1 LAIGKYLSILTELST
16 SIPGGHVNVE
26 DLVLVSVDDH
36 IIEPREMFDAHI
48 PERFRDRAPRVL
60 TDDDGSE
67 YWLFEDERAA
77 YMGLNAVAGCPP
89 EEYGLNPTRY
99 DQMRKGCFD
108 VDERVRDMNANG
120 VLASLNFPTFP
131 HFCGQL
137 FARQHDKDLSLAVV
151 RAYNDWHIDEWCGA
165 HPGRFIPCGIT
176 PYWDPN
182 LMAEEVRRVAEKDCH
197 AVTFSENPEKL
208 GHPSLHSDHWDPFW
222 SACQESETV
231 VCLHI
236 GSSSSL
242 LLTASDAP
250 ADVMIS
256 ITPMNSFLALND
268 LMWTSIFKKFPRIK
282 IAMSEGGIGWIPYAL
297 ERMDYVYEHH
307 HSWTGAD
314 FGGRRP
320 SDVYRDHI
328 VTCFIDD
335 ASGLEL
341 RHRVGI
347 DSITWECDY
356 PHSDSTWPHSP
367 ELLWKSL
374 SGIPDDEVDKMTHL
388 NAMRVFTFDPFAAR
402 ARERCTVGALRSEA
416 ADVDISV
423 RSLGRKN
430 EGGMR
435 ATELA
440 ALARPEALDA

>member
-1 LAIGKYLSILTELST
+1 M
-16 SIPGGHVNVE
+16 NVE

-67 YWLFEDERAA
+67 YWLFEGERAA

-120 VLASLNFPTFP
+120 VLGSLNFPTFP

-137 FARQHDKDLSLAVV
+137 FARQQDKDLSLAVV

-176 PYWDPN
+176 PYWDPD
-182 LMAEEVRRVAEKDCH
+182 LMAEEVRRIAEKGCH

-222 SACQESETV
+222 NACQQSETV

-341 RHRVGI
+341 RHRVGV

-367 ELLWKSL
+367 ELLGKSL

-388 NAMRVFTFDPFAAR
+388 NAMRVFQFDPFAVR
-402 ARERCTVGALRSEA
+402 PKERCTVAALRGEA
-416 ADVDISV
+416 SDVDISV

-430 EGGMR
+430 VGGMK

-440 ALARPEALDA
+440 AIARPEALDA

>member
-1 LAIGKYLSILTELST
+1 M
-16 SIPGGHVNVE
+16 NVE
-26 DLVLVSVDDH
+26 GLVLVSVDDH

-99 DQMRKGCFD
+99 DQMRKGCYD

-120 VLASLNFPTFP
+120 VLGSLNFPTFP

-137 FARQHDKDLSLAVV
+137 FARQQDKDLSLAVV

-182 LMAEEVRRVAEKDCH
+182 LMAEEVRRIADKGCH

-208 GHPSLHSDHWDPFW
+208 GHPSLHSDHWAPFW
-222 SACQESETV
+222 KACQENEVV

-268 LMWTSIFKKFPRIK
+268 LMWTSIFKNFPRIK

-320 SDVYRDHI
+320 SDVYREHI

-335 ASGLEL
+335 AAGLEL
-341 RHRVGI
+341 RHRVGV

-367 ELLWKSL
+367 ELLGKSL
-374 SGIPDDEVDKMTHL
+374 SGIPDDEIDKMTHL
-388 NAMRVFTFDPFAAR
+388 NAMRAFQFDPFAIR
-402 ARERCTVGALRSEA
+402 PKDKCTVRALRAEA
-416 ADVDISV
+416 SDVDTSI
-423 RSLGRKN
+423 RSLGRQN
-430 EGGMR
+430 VGGMK

-440 ALARPEALDA
+440 ALARPEALDG

>member
-1 LAIGKYLSILTELST
+1 M
-16 SIPGGHVNVE
+16 NVE

-48 PERFRDRAPRVL
+48 PERYRDRAPRVL

-99 DQMRKGCFD
+99 DQMRKGCYD

-120 VLASLNFPTFP
+120 VLGSLNFPTFP

-137 FARQHDKDLSLAVV
+137 FARQQDKDLSLAVV

-176 PYWDPN
+176 PYWDPD
-182 LMAEEVRRVAEKDCH
+182 LMAEEVRRIADKGCH

-208 GHPSLHSDHWDPFW
+208 GHPSLHSDHWAPFW
-222 SACQESETV
+222 EACQENEVV

-268 LMWTSIFKKFPRIK
+268 LMWTSIFKNFPRIK

-335 ASGLEL
+335 AAGLEL
-341 RHRVGI
+341 RHRVGV

-367 ELLWKSL
+367 ELLGKSL
-374 SGIPDDEVDKMTHL
+374 SGIPDDEINKMTHL
-388 NAMRVFTFDPFAAR
+388 NAMRAFQFDPFAIR
-402 ARERCTVGALRSEA
+402 PKDKCTVRALRAEA
-416 ADVDISV
+416 SDVDTSI
-423 RSLGRKN
+423 RSLGRQN
-430 EGGMR
+430 AGGMK

-440 ALARPEALDA
+440 ALARPEALDG

>member
-1 LAIGKYLSILTELST
+1 M
-16 SIPGGHVNVE
+16 NVE

-48 PERFRDRAPRVL
+48 PERYRARAPRVL
-60 TDDDGSE
+60 TDEDGSE
-67 YWLFEDERAA
+67 YWLFEEERAA

-99 DQMRKGCFD
+99 DQMRKGCYD

-120 VLASLNFPTFP
+120 VLGSLNFPSFP

-137 FARQHDKDLSLAVV
+137 FARQQDKDLSLAVV

-176 PYWDPN
+176 PYWDPD
-182 LMAEEVRRVAEKDCH
+182 LMADEVRRIAAKGCH

-222 SACQESETV
+222 DACQESETV

-256 ITPMNSFLALND
+256 ITPMNAFLALND
-268 LMWTSIFKKFPRIK
+268 LMWTPIFKKFPRIR

-341 RHRVGI
+341 RHRVGV
-347 DSITWECDY
+347 DSICWECDY

-367 ELLWKSL
+367 ELLGKSL
-374 SGIPDDEVDKMTHL
+374 SGIPDDEINKMTHL
-388 NAMRVFTFDPFAAR
+388 NAMRVFQFDPFAVR
-402 ARERCTVGALRSEA
+402 PREKCTVEALRGEA
-416 ADVDISV
+416 SDVDIAV

-430 EGGMR
+430 EGGVK

-440 ALARPEALDA
+440 AIARPKALDG

>member
-1 LAIGKYLSILTELST
+1 
-16 SIPGGHVNVE
+16 
-26 DLVLVSVDDH
+26 
-36 IIEPREMFDAHI
+36 MFDAHI

-67 YWLFEDERAA
+67 YWLFEGERAA

-108 VDERVRDMNANG
+108 VGERVRDMNANG
-120 VLASLNFPTFP
+120 VLGSLNFPTFP

-137 FARQHDKDLSLAVV
+137 FARQQDKDLSLAVV

-176 PYWDPN
+176 PYWEPD
-182 LMAEEVRRVAEKDCH
+182 LMAEEVRRIAEKGCH

-222 SACQESETV
+222 NACQESETV

-367 ELLWKSL
+367 ELLGKSL
-374 SGIPDDEVDKMTHL
+374 VGIPDDEVDKMTHL
-388 NAMRVFTFDPFAAR
+388 NAMRVFQFDPFAVR
-402 ARERCTVGALRSEA
+402 PKEQCTVGALRSEA
-416 ADVDISV
+416 SDVDISV

-430 EGGMR
+430 EGGMK

-440 ALARPEALDA
+440 AIARPEALDA

>member
-1 LAIGKYLSILTELST
+1 M
-16 SIPGGHVNVE
+16 NVE

-48 PERFRDRAPRVL
+48 PERYRDRAPRVL

-99 DQMRKGCFD
+99 DQMRKGCYD

-120 VLASLNFPTFP
+120 VLGSLNFPTFP

-137 FARQHDKDLSLAVV
+137 FARQQDKELSLAVV

-182 LMAEEVRRVAEKDCH
+182 LMAEEVRRIADKGCH

-208 GHPSLHSDHWDPFW
+208 GHPSLHSDHWAPFW
-222 SACQESETV
+222 EACQENEVV

-268 LMWTSIFKKFPRIK
+268 LMWTSIFKNFPRIK

-335 ASGLEL
+335 AAGLEL
-341 RHRVGI
+341 RHRVGV

-367 ELLWKSL
+367 ELLSKSL
-374 SGIPDDEVDKMTHL
+374 SGIPDDEVEKMTHL
-388 NAMRVFTFDPFAAR
+388 NAMRVFQFDPFAVR
-402 ARERCTVGALRSEA
+402 PREKCTVRALRAEA
-416 ADVDISV
+416 SDVDTSI

-430 EGGMR
+430 VGGMK

-440 ALARPEALDA
+440 AIARPEALDA

>member
-1 LAIGKYLSILTELST
+1 
-16 SIPGGHVNVE
+16 
-26 DLVLVSVDDH
+26 
-36 IIEPREMFDAHI
+36 
-48 PERFRDRAPRVL
+48 VL
-60 TDDDGSE
+60 TDDDGNE
-67 YWLFEDERAA
+67 YWLFEGERAA

-99 DQMRKGCFD
+99 DQMRKGCYD
-108 VDERVRDMNANG
+108 VHERVRDMNANG
-120 VLASLNFPTFP
+120 VLGSLNFPTFP

-137 FARQHDKDLSLAVV
+137 FARQQDKDLSLAVV

-165 HPGRFIPCGIT
+165 YPERFIPCGIT
-176 PYWDPN
+176 PYWDPD
-182 LMAEEVRRVAEKDCH
+182 LMAEEVRRIAGKGCH

-222 SACQESETV
+222 AACQESETV

-268 LMWTSIFKKFPRIK
+268 LMWTSIFKKFSRIK

-367 ELLWKSL
+367 ELLGKSL
-374 SGIPDDEVDKMTHL
+374 SGIPDDEVDKMTHR
-388 NAMRVFTFDPFAAR
+388 NAMRVFHFDPFALR
-402 ARERCTVGALRSEA
+402 SKERCTVQALRSEA
-416 ADVDISV
+416 SDVDTSI

-430 EGGMR
+430 EGGMK

-440 ALARPEALDA
+440 AIARPEALDA

>member
-1 LAIGKYLSILTELST
+1 M
-16 SIPGGHVNVE
+16 NVE

-67 YWLFEDERAA
+67 YWLFEGERAA

-120 VLASLNFPTFP
+120 VLGSLNFPTFP

-137 FARQHDKDLSLAVV
+137 FARQQDKELSLAVV

-176 PYWDPN
+176 PYWDPD
-182 LMAEEVRRVAEKDCH
+182 LMAEEVRRISQKGCH

-222 SACQESETV
+222 NACQESETV

-268 LMWTSIFKKFPRIK
+268 LMWTSIFKKFQRIK

-367 ELLWKSL
+367 ELLVKSL
-374 SGIPDDEVDKMTHL
+374 NGIPDDEVDKMTHL
-388 NAMRVFTFDPFAAR
+388 NAMRVFQFEPFAVR
-402 ARERCTVGALRSEA
+402 PKERCTVGALRSEA
-416 ADVDISV
+416 SDVDVSV

-430 EGGMR
+430 EGGMK

-440 ALARPEALDA
+440 AMARPEALDA

>member
-1 LAIGKYLSILTELST
+1 MD
-16 SIPGGHVNVE
+16 VN
-26 DLVLVSVDDH
+26 DLILVSVDDH
-36 IIEPREMFDAHI
+36 IIEPRDMFEGHI
-48 PERFRDRAPRVL
+48 PDKYRDRAPRVL
-60 TDDDGSE
+60 TGDDGGE
-67 YWLFEDERAA
+67 YWQYEDERAP

-99 DQMRKGCFD
+99 DQMRPGCYE
-108 VDERVRDMNANG
+108 VHERVRDMSANG

-137 FARQHDKDLSLAVV
+137 FSRGKDKDLAIAVV
-151 RAYNDWHIDEWCGA
+151 RAYNDWHIDSWCGA
-165 HPGRFIPCGIT
+165 YPERFIACGIT
-176 PYWDPN
+176 PFWDPE
-182 LMAEEVRRVAEKDCH
+182 LMAAEVRRIAAKGCH

-222 SACQESETV
+222 KACEETHTV

-242 LLTASDAP
+242 LLTATDAP
-250 ADVMIS
+250 VDVMIS

-268 LMWTSIFKKFPRIK
+268 LMWTPVFKKFPGIK

-335 ASGLEL
+335 ASGLEQ
-341 RHRVGI
+341 RHRVGL

-356 PHSDSTWPHSP
+356 PHSDSTWPNSP
-367 ELLWKSL
+367 ELLGKTL
-374 SGIPDDEVDKMTHL
+374 HGIPDEEVNQITHL
-388 NAMRVFTFDPFAAR
+388 NAMRAYQFDPFAIR
-402 ARERCTVGALRSEA
+402 AKEKCTVGALRAEA
-416 ADVDISV
+416 ADVDIAIHSMN
-423 RSLGRKN
+423 RGKSELTK
-430 EGGMR
+430 
-435 ATELA
+435 ASELA
-440 ALARPEALDA
+440 AVARPAALDSK

>member
-1 LAIGKYLSILTELST
+1 M
-16 SIPGGHVNVE
+16 NVE

-48 PERFRDRAPRVL
+48 PERYRDRAPRVL

-67 YWLFEDERAA
+67 YWLFEGERAA

-99 DQMRKGCFD
+99 DQMRKGCYD

-120 VLASLNFPTFP
+120 VLGSLNFPTFP

-137 FARQHDKDLSLAVV
+137 FARQQDKDLSLAVV

-176 PYWDPN
+176 PYWDPD
-182 LMAEEVRRVAEKDCH
+182 LMAEEVRRIAGKGCH

-222 SACQESETV
+222 AACQESETV

-242 LLTASDAP
+242 LLTATDAP

-268 LMWTSIFKKFPRIK
+268 LMWTPIFKKFPSIK

-335 ASGLEL
+335 AAGLEL
-341 RHRVGI
+341 RHRVGV

-367 ELLWKSL
+367 ELLGKSL
-374 SGIPDDEVDKMTHL
+374 SGIPDDEVEKMTHL
-388 NAMRVFTFDPFAAR
+388 NAMRVFQFDPFAVR
-402 ARERCTVGALRSEA
+402 PRDKCTVRALRDEA
-416 ADVDISV
+416 SDVDTSV
-423 RSLGRKN
+423 RSLGRTN
-430 EGGMR
+430 VGGMK

-440 ALARPEALDA
+440 AIARPEALDA

>member
-1 LAIGKYLSILTELST
+1 M
-16 SIPGGHVNVE
+16 NVE

-48 PERFRDRAPRVL
+48 PERYRDRAPRVL
-60 TDDDGSE
+60 TDEDGSE
-67 YWLFEDERAA
+67 YWLFEGERAA

-99 DQMRKGCFD
+99 DQMRKGCYD
-108 VDERVRDMNANG
+108 VDERVGDMNANG
-120 VLASLNFPTFP
+120 VLGSLNFPTFP

-137 FARQHDKDLSLAVV
+137 FARQQDKELSLAVV

-182 LMAEEVRRVAEKDCH
+182 LMAEEVRRIAGKGCH

-222 SACQESETV
+222 HACQESDTV

-341 RHRVGI
+341 RHRVGV

-367 ELLWKSL
+367 ELLGKSL

-388 NAMRVFTFDPFAAR
+388 NAMRVFQFDPFAVR
-402 ARERCTVGALRSEA
+402 PKERCTVGALRSEA
-416 ADVDISV
+416 SDVDISI

-430 EGGMR
+430 EGGMK

-440 ALARPEALDA
+440 AIARPEALDA

>member
-1 LAIGKYLSILTELST
+1 M
-16 SIPGGHVNVE
+16 NVE

-120 VLASLNFPTFP
+120 VLGSLNFPTFP

-137 FARQHDKDLSLAVV
+137 FARQQDKELSIAVV

-176 PYWDPN
+176 PYWDPD
-182 LMAEEVRRVAEKDCH
+182 LMAEEVRRIADKGCH

-222 SACQESETV
+222 EACQDSETV

-242 LLTASDAP
+242 LLTATDAP

-341 RHRVGI
+341 RHRVGV

-367 ELLWKSL
+367 ELLGKTL
-374 SGIPDDEVDKMTHL
+374 NGIPKDEVDRITHL
-388 NAMRVFTFDPFAAR
+388 NAMRVFKFDPFAVR
-402 ARERCTVGALRSEA
+402 PREQCTVGALRSEA
-416 ADVDISV
+416 SDVDISV

-430 EGGMR
+430 EGGMK

-440 ALARPEALDA
+440 SLARPDALDA

>member
-1 LAIGKYLSILTELST
+1 M
-16 SIPGGHVNVE
+16 NVE

-48 PERFRDRAPRVL
+48 PERYRDRAPRVL

-99 DQMRKGCFD
+99 DQMRKGCYD

-120 VLASLNFPTFP
+120 VLGSLNFPTFP

-137 FARQHDKDLSLAVV
+137 FARQQDKDLSLAVV

-182 LMAEEVRRVAEKDCH
+182 LMAEEVRRIAEKGCH

-208 GHPSLHSDHWDPFW
+208 GHPSLHSDHWAPFW
-222 SACQESETV
+222 DACQENEVV

-268 LMWTSIFKKFPRIK
+268 LMWTSIFKNFPRMK

-335 ASGLEL
+335 AAGLEL
-341 RHRVGI
+341 RHRVGV

-367 ELLWKSL
+367 ELLSKSL
-374 SGIPDDEVDKMTHL
+374 SGIPDHEVEKMTHL
-388 NAMRVFTFDPFAAR
+388 NAMRVFQFDPFAVR
-402 ARERCTVGALRSEA
+402 PKERCTVRALRAEA
-416 ADVDISV
+416 SDVDTSI

-430 EGGMR
+430 VGGMK

-440 ALARPEALDA
+440 AIARPEALDA

>member
-1 LAIGKYLSILTELST
+1 M
-16 SIPGGHVNVE
+16 NVE

-36 IIEPREMFDAHI
+36 IIEPREMFDAQI
-48 PERFRDRAPRVL
+48 PERYRDRAPRVL
-60 TDDDGSE
+60 SDDDGNE
-67 YWLFEDERAA
+67 YWLFEGERAA

-99 DQMRKGCFD
+99 DQMRKGCYD
-108 VDERVRDMNANG
+108 VHERVRDMNANG
-120 VLASLNFPTFP
+120 VLGSLNFPTFP

-137 FARQHDKDLSLAVV
+137 FARQQDKDLSLAVV

-165 HPGRFIPCGIT
+165 FPGRFIPCGIT
-176 PYWDPN
+176 PYWDPAR
-182 LMAEEVRRVAEKDCH
+182 MAEEVRRIADKGCH

-222 SACQESETV
+222 DACQESETV

-367 ELLWKSL
+367 ELLGKSL
-374 SGIPDDEVDKMTHL
+374 GGIPDDEVDKMTHR
-388 NAMRVFTFDPFAAR
+388 NAMRVFHFDPFAIR
-402 ARERCTVGALRSEA
+402 PRERCTVGALRSEA
-416 ADVDISV
+416 SDVDISI

-430 EGGMR
+430 EGGMK

-440 ALARPEALDA
+440 AIARPEALDA

>member
-1 LAIGKYLSILTELST
+1 M
-16 SIPGGHVNVE
+16 NVE

-48 PERFRDRAPRVL
+48 PDRYRDRAPRVL

-67 YWLFEDERAA
+67 YWLFEGERAA

-99 DQMRKGCFD
+99 DQMRKGCYD

-120 VLASLNFPTFP
+120 VLGSLNFPTFP

-137 FARQHDKDLSLAVV
+137 FARQQDKDLSLAVV

-165 HPGRFIPCGIT
+165 HPGRFIPCGVT
-176 PYWDPN
+176 PYWDPD
-182 LMAEEVRRVAEKDCH
+182 LMAEEVRRIADKGCH

-222 SACQESETV
+222 DACQENETV

-268 LMWTSIFKKFPRIK
+268 LMWTSIFKKFPRIT
-282 IAMSEGGIGWIPYAL
+282 IAMSEGGIGWIPYTL

-367 ELLWKSL
+367 ELLGKSL
-374 SGIPDDEVDKMTHL
+374 SGIPDDEVDKMTHR
-388 NAMRVFTFDPFAAR
+388 NAMRVFQFDPFAIR
-402 ARERCTVGALRSEA
+402 PRESCTVGALRAEA
-416 ADVDISV
+416 SDVDTSI
-423 RSLGRKN
+423 RSLGRQN
-430 EGGMR
+430 AGGMK

-440 ALARPEALDA
+440 ALARPAALDG

>member
-1 LAIGKYLSILTELST
+1 M
-16 SIPGGHVNVE
+16 NVE

-60 TDDDGSE
+60 TDDEGSE
-67 YWLFEDERAA
+67 YWLFEGERAA

-120 VLASLNFPTFP
+120 VLGSLNFPTFP

-137 FARQHDKDLSLAVV
+137 FARQQDKDLSLAVV

-176 PYWDPN
+176 PYWDPA
-182 LMAEEVRRVAEKDCH
+182 LMAEEVRRIAEKGCH

-222 SACQESETV
+222 NACQETETV

-268 LMWTSIFKKFPRIK
+268 LMWTPIFKKFPRIK

-341 RHRVGI
+341 RHRVGV

-367 ELLWKSL
+367 ELLDKSL
-374 SGIPDDEVDKMTHL
+374 TGIPDDEVDKMTHL
-388 NAMRVFTFDPFAAR
+388 NAMRVFKFDPFSVR
-402 ARERCTVGALRSEA
+402 PRGQCTVGALRAEA
-416 ADVDISV
+416 SDVDISI

-430 EGGMR
+430 EGGMK

-440 ALARPEALDA
+440 AMARPEALDA

>member
-1 LAIGKYLSILTELST
+1 M
-16 SIPGGHVNVE
+16 NVE

-48 PERFRDRAPRVL
+48 PERYRDRAPRVL

-67 YWLFEDERAA
+67 YWLFEGERAA

-99 DQMRKGCFD
+99 DQMRKGCYD

-120 VLASLNFPTFP
+120 VLGSLNFPTFP

-137 FARQHDKDLSLAVV
+137 FARQQDKDLSLAVV

-176 PYWDPN
+176 PYWDPD
-182 LMAEEVRRVAEKDCH
+182 LMAEEVRRIAGKGCH

-222 SACQESETV
+222 AACQESETV

-242 LLTASDAP
+242 LLTATDAP

-268 LMWTSIFKKFPRIK
+268 LMWTPIFKKFPSIK

-335 ASGLEL
+335 AAGSGAAPPGRRRLHHLGMRLPAL
-341 RHRVGI
+341 RQHVAALTG
-347 DSITWECDY
+347 
-356 PHSDSTWPHSP
+356 
-367 ELLWKSL
+367 
-374 SGIPDDEVDKMTHL
+374 
-388 NAMRVFTFDPFAAR
+388 AAR
-402 ARERCTVGALRSEA
+402 QIADRDPGRRGREDDPPQCDAGLP
-416 ADVDISV
+416 V
-423 RSLGRKN
+423 RSLRRPPQRQVHSAGPSGRGLGRGYLDPQPRPHERGRH
-430 EGGMR
+430 EGDG
-435 ATELA
+435 
-440 ALARPEALDA
+440 ARRHCPARSTRCLTRQLDAPGNRR

>member
-1 LAIGKYLSILTELST
+1 M
-16 SIPGGHVNVE
+16 NVE

-36 IIEPREMFDAHI
+36 IIEPREMFDEHI
-48 PERFRDRAPRVL
+48 PERYRDRAPRVL

-99 DQMRKGCFD
+99 DQMRKGCYD

-120 VLASLNFPTFP
+120 VLGSLNFPTFP

-137 FARQHDKDLSLAVV
+137 FARQQDKDLSLAVV

-165 HPGRFIPCGIT
+165 YPGRFIPCGIT
-176 PYWDPN
+176 PYWDPD
-182 LMAEEVRRVAEKDCH
+182 LMAEEVRRIAEKGCH

-222 SACQESETV
+222 AACQESETV

-268 LMWTSIFKKFPRIK
+268 LMWTSIFKNFPRIK

-335 ASGLEL
+335 AAGLEL
-341 RHRVGI
+341 RHRVGV

-367 ELLWKSL
+367 ELLSKSL
-374 SGIPDDEVDKMTHL
+374 SGIPDDEVEKMTHL
-388 NAMRVFTFDPFAAR
+388 NAMRVFQFDPFAVR
-402 ARERCTVGALRSEA
+402 PKERCTVRALRAEA
-416 ADVDISV
+416 SDVDTSI

-430 EGGMR
+430 VGGMK

-440 ALARPEALDA
+440 AIARPEALDA

>member
-1 LAIGKYLSILTELST
+1 M
-16 SIPGGHVNVE
+16 NVE
-26 DLVLVSVDDH
+26 DLILVSVDDH
-36 IIEPREMFDAHI
+36 IVEPPDLFDQHI
-48 PERFRDRAPRVL
+48 PERYRDRAPRVL
-60 TDDDGSE
+60 TDADGSE
-67 YWLFEDERAA
+67 YWQFGDERAA

-99 DQMRKGCFD
+99 DQMRSGCWK
-108 VDERVRDMNANG
+108 VDERVRDMSANG

-137 FARQHDKDLSLAVV
+137 FARASDRDLGLAVA
-151 RAYNDWHIDEWCGA
+151 RAYNDWHIDEWCGS

-176 PYWDPN
+176 PFWDPN
-182 LMAEEVRRVAEKDCH
+182 LMADEVRRIAAKGCH

-222 SACQESETV
+222 RACSEVGTV

-242 LLTASDAP
+242 LLTATDAP

-268 LMWTSIFKKFPRIK
+268 LMWTPIFKKFPDIK

-307 HSWTGAD
+307 HAWTGAD
-314 FGGRRP
+314 FGGKRP
-320 SDVYRDHI
+320 SDVYREHI

-335 ASGLEL
+335 ASGLEQ
-341 RHRVGI
+341 RHRIGV
-347 DSITWECDY
+347 DAITWECDY

-367 ELLWKSL
+367 ELLGKSL
-374 SGIPDDEVDKMTHL
+374 SGIDDDEIEKITHR
-388 NAMRVFTFDPFAAR
+388 NAMRAFQFDPFVVR
-402 ARERCTVGALRSEA
+402 PREQCTVRALREEA
-416 ADVDISV
+416 ADVDISIQ
-423 RSLGRKN
+423 SLGRQN
-430 EGGMR
+430 AGGAS
-435 ATELA
+435 ATALA
-440 ALARPEALDA
+440 AIARPEAVDA

>member
-1 LAIGKYLSILTELST
+1 M
-16 SIPGGHVNVE
+16 NVE

-36 IIEPREMFDAHI
+36 IIEPREMFNAHI
-48 PERFRDRAPRVL
+48 PARYRDRAPRVHS
-60 TDDDGSE
+60 DDNGDE
-67 YWLFEDERAA
+67 YWLFEGERAA

-99 DQMRKGCFD
+99 DQMRKGCYN
-108 VDERVRDMNANG
+108 VHERVRDMNANG
-120 VLASLNFPTFP
+120 VLGSLNFPSFP

-137 FARQHDKDLSLAVV
+137 FARQEDKELSLAVV

-165 HPGRFIPCGIT
+165 HPERFIPCCIT
-176 PYWDPN
+176 PYWDPTQ
-182 LMAEEVRRVAEKDCH
+182 MAEEVRRIANKGCH

-208 GHPSLHSDHWDPFW
+208 GEPSLHSDHWDPFW
-222 SACQESETV
+222 EACQECETV
-231 VCLHI
+231 VCMHI

-250 ADVMIS
+250 VDVMIS

-268 LMWTSIFKKFPRIK
+268 LMWTPIFRKFPTIK
-282 IAMSEGGIGWIPYAL
+282 VAMSEGGIGWIPYAL
-297 ERMDYVYEHH
+297 ERMDYVHEHH

-314 FGGRRP
+314 FGGQRP
-320 SDVYRDHI
+320 SDVFRDHI

-335 ASGLEL
+335 TSGLEQ
-341 RHRVGI
+341 RYRVGV

-367 ELLWKSL
+367 ELLDKSL

-388 NAMRVFTFDPFAAR
+388 NAMRAYQFDPFSIR
-402 ARERCTVGALRSEA
+402 PKEQCTVGALRAEA
-416 ADVDISV
+416 FDVDTSV
-423 RSLGRKN
+423 RSLGRNN
-430 EGGMR
+430 EGGMS

-440 ALARPEALDA
+440 AIARPEALDS

>member
-1 LAIGKYLSILTELST
+1 M
-16 SIPGGHVNVE
+16 NVE

-48 PERFRDRAPRVL
+48 PERYRDRAPRVL

-67 YWLFEDERAA
+67 YWLFEGERAA

-99 DQMRKGCFD
+99 DQMRKGCYD
-108 VDERVRDMNANG
+108 VHERVRDMNANG
-120 VLASLNFPTFP
+120 VLGSLNFPTFP

-137 FARQHDKDLSLAVV
+137 FARQQDKDLSLAVV

-165 HPGRFIPCGIT
+165 YPERFIPCGIT
-176 PYWDPN
+176 PYWDPD
-182 LMAEEVRRVAEKDCH
+182 LMAEEVRRIAGKGCH

-208 GHPSLHSDHWDPFW
+208 GHPSLHSDHWDSFW
-222 SACQESETV
+222 DACQESETV

-356 PHSDSTWPHSP
+356 PHSDCFWPDAP
-367 ELLWKSL
+367 EQVLA
-374 SGIPDDEVDKMTHL
+374 EL
-388 NAMRVFTFDPFAAR
+388 NAAGADDSDINKITWQNACNFFSWDPFAR
-402 ARERCTVGALRSEA
+402 TPREQANVGALRA
-416 ADVDISV
+416 QGADVDVSI
-423 RSLGRKN
+423 RPRK
-430 EGGMR
+430 EWAR
-435 ATELA
+435 LYKQKQQQLA
-440 ALARPEALDA
+440 

>member
-1 LAIGKYLSILTELST
+1 MNI
-16 SIPGGHVNVE
+16 E

-36 IIEPREMFDAHI
+36 IIAPREMFDGHI
-48 PERFRDRAPRVL
+48 PERYRDRAPRVL

-67 YWLFEDERAA
+67 YWLFEGERAA

-99 DQMRKGCFD
+99 DQMRKGCYD

-120 VLASLNFPTFP
+120 VLGSLNFPTFP

-137 FARQHDKDLSLAVV
+137 FARQQDRDLSLAVV

-176 PYWDPN
+176 PYWDPD
-182 LMAEEVRRVAEKDCH
+182 LMAEEVRRIAGKGCH

-222 SACQESETV
+222 AACQEAETV

-242 LLTASDAP
+242 LLTATDAP

-268 LMWTSIFKKFPRIK
+268 LMWTPIFKKFPRIK

-341 RHRVGI
+341 RHRVGV

-356 PHSDSTWPHSP
+356 PHSDSTWPQSP
-367 ELLWKSL
+367 ELLGKSL
-374 SGIPDDEVDKMTHL
+374 SGIPDDEIDKMTHL
-388 NAMRVFTFDPFAAR
+388 NAMRVFQFDPFTVR
-402 ARERCTVGALRSEA
+402 PKDKCTVRALRGEA
-416 ADVDISV
+416 SDVDISV

-430 EGGMR
+430 AGGMK

-440 ALARPEALDA
+440 SLARPEALDA

>member
-1 LAIGKYLSILTELST
+1 M
-16 SIPGGHVNVE
+16 NVE

-48 PERFRDRAPRVL
+48 PERFRDQAPRVL

-67 YWLFEDERAA
+67 YWLFEGERAA

-120 VLASLNFPTFP
+120 VLGSLNFPTFP

-137 FARQHDKDLSLAVV
+137 FARQQDKDLSLAVV

-176 PYWDPN
+176 PYWDPD
-182 LMAEEVRRVAEKDCH
+182 LMAEEVRRIAEKSCH

-222 SACQESETV
+222 NACQESETV

-367 ELLWKSL
+367 ELLGKSL
-374 SGIPDDEVDKMTHL
+374 NGIPDDEVDKMTHL
-388 NAMRVFTFDPFAAR
+388 NAMRVFQFDPFAVR
-402 ARERCTVGALRSEA
+402 PKERCTVGALRSEA
-416 ADVDISV
+416 SDVDISI

-430 EGGMR
+430 EGGMK

-440 ALARPEALDA
+440 AIARPEALDA

>member
-1 LAIGKYLSILTELST
+1 M
-16 SIPGGHVNVE
+16 NVE

-67 YWLFEDERAA
+67 YWLFEGERAA

-108 VDERVRDMNANG
+108 VGERVRDMNANG
-120 VLASLNFPTFP
+120 VLGSLNFPTFP

-137 FARQHDKDLSLAVV
+137 FARQQDKDLSLAVV

-176 PYWDPN
+176 PYWEPD
-182 LMAEEVRRVAEKDCH
+182 LMAEEVRRIAEKGCH

-222 SACQESETV
+222 NACQESETV

-367 ELLWKSL
+367 ELLGKSL
-374 SGIPDDEVDKMTHL
+374 VGIPDDEVDTMTHL
-388 NAMRVFTFDPFAAR
+388 NAMRVFQFDPFAVR
-402 ARERCTVGALRSEA
+402 PKEQCTVGALRSEA
-416 ADVDISV
+416 SDVDISV

-430 EGGMR
+430 EGGMK

-440 ALARPEALDA
+440 AIARPEALDA

>member
-1 LAIGKYLSILTELST
+1 M
-16 SIPGGHVNVE
+16 NVE
-26 DLVLVSVDDH
+26 DLILVSVDDH
-36 IIEPREMFDAHI
+36 VIEPAGMFDAHI
-48 PERFRDRAPRVL
+48 PEKYRDRAPRVL
-60 TDDDGSE
+60 TDSDGSE
-67 YWLFEDERAA
+67 YWQFEDERAA

-99 DQMRKGCFD
+99 DQMRPGCYD
-108 VDERVRDMNANG
+108 VHERVRDMSANG

-137 FARQHDKDLSLAVV
+137 FSRCKDKDLAINVV

-165 HPGRFIPCGIT
+165 YPDRFIPCAIS
-176 PYWDPN
+176 PFWDPE
-182 LMAEEVRRVAEKDCH
+182 LMAAEIRRTAAKGCH

-222 SACQESETV
+222 KACEETNTV

-236 GSSSSL
+236 GSSSTL
-242 LLTASDAP
+242 LLTATDAP

-268 LMWTSIFKKFPRIK
+268 LMWTPICQKFPGIK
-282 IAMSEGGIGWIPYAL
+282 LAMSEGGIGWIPYAL

-307 HSWTGAD
+307 HAWTGAE
-314 FGGRRP
+314 FGGDRP
-320 SDVYRDHI
+320 SDVYRKHI
-328 VTCFIDD
+328 ITCFIDD
-335 ASGLEL
+335 ASGLEQ
-341 RHRVGI
+341 RHRVGV

-367 ELLWKSL
+367 ELLGKAIHD
-374 SGIPDDEVDKMTHL
+374 IPDGEVDKITHL
-388 NAMRVFTFDPFAAR
+388 NAMRAYQFDPFAIR
-402 ARERCTVGALRSEA
+402 PRERCTVGALRAEA
-416 ADVDISV
+416 ADVDVSI
-423 RSLGRKN
+423 RSLGRVN
-430 EGGMR
+430 SGGTK

-440 ALARPEALDA
+440 AIARPAALDA